1 MSDLQPLPDVRSAGL
16 EPRPPAPARPPVQRF
31 SWRRLR
37 RRPPLMP
44 TLPLAILLTLAGAGI
59 AAPFLTPYSPVQAQL
74 RESLQ
79 PPAWVEEG
87 DADHPL
93 GTDSFGRDSFSRL
106 IYGARVSLS
115 VAILALMIAAT
126 IGTTIGLIAGY
137 VGGWV
142 DSVLMRIVDMVLS
155 LPTLLI
161 ALAVAIALGPS
172 FTNVF
177 MVIGLLMWPNVAR
190 LVRGETLLLKQQD
203 YVRYARAVGV
213 PSRRIILR
221 HILPNVLPTLLVVT
235 TLEVGHVILI
245 ESSLSFL
252 GAGIPPPQP
261 SWGTMIADGRS
272 LIVTGWWIALFPG
285 LTIMITVLAFNML
298 GDWLR
303 DRLDPK
309 LRER

>member
-1 MSDLQPLPDVRSAGL
+1 MAQVEQSSSN
-16 EPRPPAPARPPVQRF
+16 PRLLL
-31 SWRRLR
+31 LR
-37 RRPPLMP
+37 RVWHRPPLMP
-44 TLPLAILLTLAGAGI
+44 TLPLAILLLLVVAGV
-59 AAPFLTPYSPVQAQL
+59 AAPFLTPYSPVAAEL

-79 PPAWVEEG
+79 PPAWVSG
-87 DADHPL
+87 GSPDHPL

-106 IYGARVSLS
+106 LYGARISLS
-115 VAILALMIAAT
+115 VAMLALFIAAV
-126 IGTTIGLIAGY
+126 IGTTVGLISGY
-137 VGGWV
+137 VGGWL
-142 DSVLMRIVDMVLS
+142 DSVLMRLVDMVLS

-172 FTNVF
+172 FVNVF
-177 MVIGLLMWPNVAR
+177 TVIGLLMWPNVAR
-190 LVRGETLLLKQQD
+190 LVRGETLLLKQQE

-213 PSRRIILR
+213 PNRRIILR
-221 HILPNVLPTLLVVT
+221 HILPNVLPTLLVVS

-285 LTIMITVLAFNML
+285 LAIMITVLTFNML